1 MFRLLSQLFS
11 FIGNVIYLLSYPFL
25 WVIGILLFVILRIGL
40 YPIISWMLASW
51 FFILNHYYGF
61 NSEIA
66 IPFTG
71 GYIETGNDYAVIVL
85 VIIFALAPFFASQ
98 LYRFIFPRGLFYFI
112 IDPLSIKFRK
122 VAPISR
128 PKKKQKKQKPY
139 AVKVIVPTLPTEGI
153 SHIVTRLPPHLQR
166 FISGVDL
173 PTEQQRQE
181 EEQGINNESDNND
194 NNRDRETVTG

>member
-66 IPFTG
+66 IPWAD
-71 GYIETGNDYAVIVL
+71 E
-85 VIIFALAPFFASQ
+85 
-98 LYRFIFPRGLFYFI
+98 YR
-112 IDPLSIKFRK
+112 
-122 VAPISR
+122 
-128 PKKKQKKQKPY
+128 
-139 AVKVIVPTLPTEGI
+139 
-153 SHIVTRLPPHLQR
+153 PHCR
-166 FISGVDL
+166 
-173 PTEQQRQE
+173 
-181 EEQGINNESDNND
+181 INNRSCFCSSSNYEKTS
-194 NNRDRETVTG
+194 RCLA